1 MAENGGSMAPA
12 RVTTTDWALF
22 FVCVAT
28 WGSAYAA
35 VHVALQGGASPW
47 TITAARM
54 WMGTLLLHGFLWA
67 QRARNGEPL
76 HALKITPRLVLLGIA
91 GGTAPFALLSFAQLH
106 ISSGLTGILAALTPL
121 MVGATAP
128 LVAPEEKLTVTRLI
142 GLLLGFAGVVVLTGP
157 AAFSTA
163 GASMLPGVLAATGA
177 AASYALNALIARHG
191 EPIPPLE
198 ASAGWTFWGALLATP
213 FMLLMPSASPPMPV
227 AWLMIALLAL
237 GPTALASLA
246 YFRLVRTAGPGFLTQ
261 ANYVLPL
268 WAVTLGVIAFGEKLE
283 PNMLAALLLIGLGLV
298 TTQGGWRALA
308 LIWRRPSPP

>member
-1 MAENGGSMAPA
+1 M
-12 RVTTTDWALF
+12 LF
-22 FVCVAT
+22 FACVVT

-35 VHVALQGGASPW
+35 VHVALKEGAAPW

-54 WMGTLLLHGFLWA
+54 WMGTLLLHGVLWA
-67 QRARNGEPL
+67 QRARKGEQL
-76 HALKITPRLVLLGIA
+76 QTFKITPRLVLLGIA
-91 GGTAPFALLSFAQLH
+91 GGTAPFALLSFAQLY
-106 ISSGLTGILAALTPL
+106 ITSGLTGILAALTPL

-128 LVAPEEKLTVTRLI
+128 LIAPEEKLTVTRLI

-157 AAFSTA
+157 AAFTTA
-163 GASMLPGVLAATGA
+163 GAAMLPGILAATGA

-213 FMLLMPSASPPMPV
+213 FMLLAPGAGAPSSV

-261 ANYVLPL
+261 ANYVVPL
-268 WAVTLGVIAFGEKLE
+268 WAVTLGVLAFGERLE
-283 PNMLAALLLIGLGLV
+283 PNMLAALTLIGLGLF
-298 TTQGGWRALA
+298 TAQGGWRFL
-308 LIWRRPSPP
+308 RPA

>member
-1 MAENGGSMAPA
+1 MSAP
-12 RVTTTDWALF
+12 RVTATDWLLF
-22 FVCVAT
+22 FACVAT

-35 VHVALQGGASPW
+35 VHVALEGGASPW
-47 TITAARM
+47 TITAVRM
-54 WMGTLLLHGFLWA
+54 WIGALLLHAVLWA
-67 QRARNGEPL
+67 QRARRGEPL
-76 HALKITPRLVLLGIA
+76 QTFTITPRLVLLGIA
-91 GGTAPFALLSFAQLH
+91 GGTAPFALLSFAQLY

-128 LVAPEEKLTVTRLI
+128 LVAPEEKLTTTRLI
-142 GLLLGFAGVVVLTGP
+142 GLLLGFAGVIVLTGP
-157 AAFSTA
+157 AAFTDT
-163 GASMLPGVLAATGA
+163 GAAMLPGILAAFGA

-213 FMLLMPSASPPMPV
+213 FMLFAPGETAPAPV

-261 ANYVLPL
+261 ANYVVPL
-268 WAVTLGVIAFGEKLE
+268 WAVTLGVVAFGERVE

-298 TTQGGWRALA
+298 TTQGGWRTLAAL
-308 LIWRRPSPP
+308 WPRMTRP

>member
-1 MAENGGSMAPA
+1 MSATRATSSG
-12 RVTTTDWALF
+12 VTATDWALF

-35 VHVALQGGASPW
+35 VHVALASGASPW
-47 TITAARM
+47 TITASRM
-54 WMGTLLLHGFLWA
+54 WMGTLLLHGFLWM

-76 HALKITPRLVLLGIA
+76 QTFKITPRLVLLGIA
-91 GGTAPFALLSFAQLH
+91 GGTAPFALLSFAQLY

-128 LVAPEEKLTVTRLI
+128 LIAPEERLTVTRLI
-142 GLLLGFAGVVVLTGP
+142 GLLLGFAGVIVLTGP
-157 AAFSTA
+157 AAFA
-163 GASMLPGVLAATGA
+163 ASGSAMLPGILAATGA

-191 EPIPPLE
+191 APIPPLE
-198 ASAGWTFWGALLATP
+198 ASAGWTFWGAVLATP
-213 FMLLMPSASPPMPV
+213 FMLLMPSETPPTPV

-261 ANYVLPL
+261 ANYCLPL
-268 WAVTLGVIAFGEKLE
+268 WAVTLGVIAFGERVE
-283 PNMLAALLLIGLGLV
+283 PNMLAALLLIGLGLF
-298 TTQGGWRALA
+298 TAQGGWRAL
-308 LIWRRPSPP
+308 RFG

>member
-1 MAENGGSMAPA
+1 
-12 RVTTTDWALF
+12 
-22 FVCVAT
+22 VAT

-54 WMGTLLLHGFLWA
+54 WMGTMLLHGVLWA
-67 QRARNGEPL
+67 QRARAGEPL
-76 HALKITPRLVLLGIA
+76 HTFTITPRLVLLGLA
-91 GGTAPFALLSFAQLH
+91 GGTAPFALLSFAQLY
-106 ISSGLTGILAALTPL
+106 ISSGLTGVLAALTPL

-128 LVAPEEKLTVTRLI
+128 LVAPEEKLTTTRLI
-142 GLLLGFAGVVVLTGP
+142 GLVLGFAGVVVLTGP
-157 AAFSTA
+157 AAFAMNGS
-163 GASMLPGVLAATGA
+163 GALVGILAATGA

-198 ASAGWTFWGALLATP
+198 ASAGWTFWGAVLATP
-213 FMLLMPSASPPMPV
+213 FMLLMPSAIPPSPL
-227 AWLMIALLAL
+227 AWSMIALLAL

-268 WAVTLGVIAFGEKLE
+268 WAVTLGVIAFGERVE
-283 PNMLAALLLIGLGLV
+283 PNMLAALLLIGLGLF
-298 TTQGGWRALA
+298 TAQGGWRVF
-308 LIWRRPSPP
+308 RGV